1 MQRSRR
7 PLRSRMHQ
15 SGPSF
20 RREGESVAK
29 RPTKSQAVHEPLAK
43 RGLGAQHQP
52 PFAKCGKSVKLFA
65 HGTKV
70 FSLIQKHIHANI
82 PKDIWRACPLQP
94 DILNLSGK
102 REKACLP
109 AGFSALERRSPCR
122 LCRRPSPFDPG
133 GTEPKPPLQVPHF
146 QPDATVSNATPANPV
161 GSGVCRSLPPG
172 GRGVPA
178 LAALG
183 PSAPSPHRTF
193 LSPQRATSQ
202 QNPCRLQRAPLPSC
216 A

>member
-1 MQRSRR
+1 V
-7 PLRSRMHQ
+7 L
-15 SGPSF
+15 
-20 RREGESVAK
+20 
-29 RPTKSQAVHEPLAK
+29 
-43 RGLGAQHQP
+43 
-52 PFAKCGKSVKLFA
+52 
-65 HGTKV
+65 
-70 FSLIQKHIHANI
+70 SLIQNHIHANI
-82 PKDIWRACPLQP
+82 PKDIWRTCPLQP

-122 LCRRPSPFDPG
+122 MCRRPSPFDPG

-146 QPDATVSNATPANPV
+146 QSDATVSKAAPANPA

-178 LAALG
+178 SASSIPGVPSQKPLSKCRIFSQMPQSPMPLLQTQSAQEFAAVYPLGGGGSRHRLLLARQLLHRIG
-183 PSAPSPHRTF
+183 PFS
-193 LSPQRATSQ
+193 SPQGATSQ